1 MHLYFWVYKHVLEPM
16 KIHSFLH
23 S

>member
-1 MHLYFWVYKHVLEPM
+1 MNLFDPM

-23 S
+23 RWCWWC